1 MQKMGH
7 QSCWYVTDTEQNWNS
22 LWFIVLCLLFISV
35 FLPLSV
41 YSWWSHC
48 QDIWFLLE
56 SQWTLGD
63 LFCIRRQ
70 YHASLANGKCF
81 LIWASLDK
89 WDLVSLH
96 IYILHQYNWQL
107 CSVYSQVWLACTL
120 SFSAAY
126 PLTLS
131 SCLTGILNSTKQNW
145 SFLFSFLSLLPSPPD
160 FLFSIWL
167 QCLPSSLD
175 LKTQVFLYCLFTSRC
190 GSLIRFYIV
199 DLCSVSPVF
208 TQLTNRYNQLSCFY
222 STPSFLVRFSVL
234 LAGLLQ

>member
-1 MQKMGH
+1 ML
-7 QSCWYVTDTEQNWNS
+7 SRTE
-22 LWFIVLCLLFISV
+22 IVCDLLSSVCFSSV

-81 LIWASLDK
+81 FIWASLDK

-107 CSVYSQVWLACTL
+107 CSVYSRVWLACAL

-131 SCLTGILNSTKQNW
+131 SCLTGISNLTK
-145 SFLFSFLSLLPSPPD
+145 LIFSFLLP
-160 FLFSIWL
+160 FLTPLTSWL
-167 QCLPSSLD
+167 F
-175 LKTQVFLYCLFTSRC
+175 VFYMA
-190 GSLIRFYIV
+190 
-199 DLCSVSPVF
+199 SVSP
-208 TQLTNRYNQLSCFY
+208 QLTRFENSGLPLLSDH
-222 STPSFLVRFSVL
+222 L
-234 LAGLLQ
+234 